1 VARGRWDRIRHRH
14 ASLQTTAGSG
24 TGLALLEFVLP
35 LPFSGQEE
43 LHVNEQTEA
52 FRGPESAVLV
62 LAREL
67 AQAEIRRTALVR
79 AHRWS
84 LVGLGLAA
92 AIGGFAMGVYVA
104 TPAMAEIQGAAGSA
118 AHASQGAPAP
128 SRDQLVATLPAEE
141 RTRLAEFEQKVA
153 WVSQYMR
160 SSPQFDA
167 GATIALFLGD
177 MARAMESVPKMQAE
191 MQAMNAK
198 MNALPFM
205 ANEVAGMNAKM
216 GLMAANMD
224 STMGRAGRMMPWGW

>member
-1 VARGRWDRIRHRH
+1 M
-14 ASLQTTAGSG
+14 
-24 TGLALLEFVLP
+24 
-35 LPFSGQEE
+35 
-43 LHVNEQTEA
+43 NEQIEA
-52 FRGPESAVLV
+52 FRAPESAVLV

-67 AQAEIRRTALVR
+67 ARAEVRRTALVR

-104 TPAMAEIQGAAGSA
+104 APAMAESQRAAGSTA
-118 AHASQGAPAP
+118 NASQAAP
-128 SRDQLVATLPAEE
+128 SPGRDQLVAALPAEE
-141 RTRLAEFEQKVA
+141 RSRLAAFEQKVA

-216 GLMAANMD
+216 GLMAADMD

>member
-1 VARGRWDRIRHRH
+1 M
-14 ASLQTTAGSG
+14 S
-24 TGLALLEFVLP
+24 
-35 LPFSGQEE
+35 
-43 LHVNEQTEA
+43 EQKEPCC
-52 FRGPESAVLV
+52 GPDSAVLV

-67 AQAEIRRTALVR
+67 ALAEVRREALAR

-84 LVGLGLAA
+84 MVGLGFAG
-92 AIGGFAMGVYVA
+92 AIGGFAMGIYVA
-104 TPAMAEIQGAAGSA
+104 TPAMAQIQGSAGPAAPA
-118 AHASQGAPAP
+118 TQVAPAP
-128 SRDQLVATLPAEE
+128 DREQLVGMLPAEE
-141 RTRLAEFEQKVA
+141 RTRLAQFEQKVA

-216 GLMAANMD
+216 GLMAADMD

>member
-1 VARGRWDRIRHRH
+1 
-14 ASLQTTAGSG
+14 
-24 TGLALLEFVLP
+24 LP
-35 LPFSGQEE
+35 LPFPGQEE

-118 AHASQGAPAP
+118 AHASQGAPRRAAISSSP
-128 SRDQLVATLPAEE
+128 RCRP
-141 RTRLAEFEQKVA
+141 RNGP
-153 WVSQYMR
+153 VSR
-160 SSPQFDA
+160 SSSRRSP
-167 GATIALFLGD
+167 G
-177 MARAMESVPKMQAE
+177 
-191 MQAMNAK
+191 
-198 MNALPFM
+198 
-205 ANEVAGMNAKM
+205 
-216 GLMAANMD
+216 
-224 STMGRAGRMMPWGW
+224 

>member
-1 VARGRWDRIRHRH
+1 M
-14 ASLQTTAGSG
+14 
-24 TGLALLEFVLP
+24 
-35 LPFSGQEE
+35 
-43 LHVNEQTEA
+43 NEQTEV
-52 FRGPESAVLV
+52 FRGPDSAVLV

-67 AQAEIRRTALVR
+67 ARAEVRREALVR

-84 LVGLGLAA
+84 VVGLGLAA
-92 AIGGFAMGVYVA
+92 AIGGFALGVYVA
-104 TPAMAEIQGAAGSA
+104 TPAMAQIQGSAGSA
-118 AHASQGAPAP
+118 AQATQAAVAPD
-128 SRDQLVATLPAEE
+128 REQLAAMLPAEE
-141 RTRLAEFEQKVA
+141 RTRLAQFEQKVA

-191 MQAMNAK
+191 MQAMNVK

-216 GLMAANMD
+216 GLMAADMD